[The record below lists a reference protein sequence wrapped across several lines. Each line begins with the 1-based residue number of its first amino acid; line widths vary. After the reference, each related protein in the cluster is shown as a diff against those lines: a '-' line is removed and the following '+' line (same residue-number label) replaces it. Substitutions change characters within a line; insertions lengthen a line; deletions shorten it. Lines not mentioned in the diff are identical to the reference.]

1 MDYLEVNYLDRL
13 ENLNLYYF
21 ACALVFMLRTLV
33 LSYEISEISLLSFE
47 VNVIVD
53 VSGAVAVKDKDD

>member
-33 LSYEISEISLLSFE
+33 LSYEISEISLLPFE

>member
-33 LSYEISEISLLSFE
+33 LSYEISEISLLPFE
-47 VNVIVD
+47 VNVIV
-53 VSGAVAVKDKDD
+53 AVKDKDKDD